1 MKTQSCVDNLR
12 EAAVAYTAVLADHPV
27 FQSLRGPC
35 QRVLGMT
42 AETCLAQSAASPL
55 YRGEDAAAVAAVF
68 HDAKADGLPYHVVY
82 RLPGCRREQRWLADT
97 GCFATDAGGAVIMT
111 GCLRDVTR
119 AAQLEQA
126 SLAQREV
133 FELMTNG
140 AGLDTLLHKL
150 VVSAEAIIPGMRCS
164 VLLVDAK
171 SNTLRNGMVVSL
183 PDWFRD
189 AVDGLPIGENVGS
202 CGAAAHSGQRV
213 IAADLLEH
221 PNWKPFRQ
229 VVDKLGLRACWSEPI
244 KSNGVV
250 LGTFAMYYPD
260 PAEPSPAELA
270 LIGSYAHVVGIA
282 LSHQENIQSYERTRR
297 DLDAK
302 IEHQSKELQLARKDL
317 IEAAHL
323 AGMAEIATSL
333 LHNVGNILNSF
344 RVASHAVQ
352 DILGASALG
361 NLERVLTRL
370 QAGSKVPEADRE
382 QRYVVYLNGLKT
394 NLEQEHQELL
404 RETGRMFDC
413 GERILEIVQAQQ
425 QYSHLGKRR
434 EYLHLAPLIE
444 DALNFLMSDA
454 DAHEFSLSKA
464 LGTVAPV
471 YTEKIKL
478 INTLNWLLAH
488 CRTAL
493 LYATRPDKRLHLA
506 LHGLDDD
513 WIELVIGHN
522 GQAVEAAVVRRML
535 AMGGSVAGEPHDLGL
550 HMAANYMQQMEGTI
564 EVRDNPED
572 GGITFVLRFPVK
584 V

>member
-1 MKTQSCVDNLR
+1 METQSYVDNLR

-35 QRVLGMT
+35 QRVLGIS
-42 AETCLAQSAASPL
+42 AEACLAQSPEIPL
-55 YRGEDAAAVAAVF
+55 YAAEDAATVAAVLQE
-68 HDAKADGLPYHVVY
+68 AKADGLPYHVVY
-82 RLPGCRREQRWLADT
+82 RVTTCQREQRWLADT
-97 GCFATDAGGAVIMT
+97 GCFGADAAGAVIMT

-140 AGLDTLLHKL
+140 VSLEQLLRKL

-164 VLLVDAK
+164 ILLVDTK
-171 SNTLRNGMVVSL
+171 TNTLRDGMVVSL
-183 PDWFRD
+183 PDWYRD

-202 CGAAAHSGQRV
+202 CGAAAHTGERV
-213 IAADLLEH
+213 IAADLLTH
-221 PNWKPFRQ
+221 PNWQPFRH

-244 KSNGVV
+244 KSGGVV

-260 PAEPSPAELA
+260 PAEPSPGELA
-270 LIGSYAHVVGIA
+270 LIKSYAHVVGIA
-282 LSHQENIQSYERTRR
+282 LSHQENVLAFERTRR

-302 IEHQSKELQLARKDL
+302 IEHQTRELQLARKDL

-361 NLERVLTRL
+361 HLERVLARL
-370 QAGSKVPEADRE
+370 KEGSKVPEENCE
-382 QRYVVYLNGLKT
+382 QRYLNYLNGLKAT
-394 NLEQEHQELL
+394 LAQEHEELL

-425 QYSHLGKRR
+425 QYSHVGKRR
-434 EYLHLAPLIE
+434 EFLHLGPLLVE
-444 DALNFLMSDA
+444 TLNFLKTGA
-454 DAHEFSLSKA
+454 DEAAFTLTKN
-464 LGTVAPV
+464 LTTVAPV

-493 LYATRPDKRLHLA
+493 LYSTRLDKRLHVA
-506 LHGLDDD
+506 LHGLDEDT
-513 WIELVIGHN
+513 IELVIGHN
-522 GQAVEAAVVRRML
+522 GQAVEAAVVRSML
-535 AMGGSVAGEPHDLGL
+535 AMGGSVEGEPHDLGL
-550 HMAANYMQQMEGTI
+550 HMAANYMQQMKGTI
-564 EVRDNPED
+564 EVRDNQDDD
-572 GGITFVLRFPVK
+572 GIAFVLRFPVK

>member
-1 MKTQSCVDNLR
+1 MDTQSYVENLR

-35 QRVLGMT
+35 LRVLGIS
-42 AETCLAQSAASPL
+42 AEACLAQSPENPL
-55 YRGEDAAAVAAVF
+55 YAAEDAADVVAVLQA
-68 HDAKADGLPYHVVY
+68 AKADGLPYHVVY
-82 RLPGCRREQRWLADT
+82 RVRTCQHEQRWLADT
-97 GCFATDAGGAVIMT
+97 GCFGTDADGAVVMT

-140 AGLDTLLHKL
+140 VSLEQLLHKL

-164 VLLVDAK
+164 VLLVDSK
-171 SNTLRNGMVVSL
+171 TNTLRHGMVVSL
-183 PDWFRD
+183 PDWYRD

-202 CGAAAHSGQRV
+202 CGAAAHAGERV
-213 IAADLLEH
+213 IVADLLTH
-221 PNWKPFRQ
+221 PNWRPFRQ

-244 KSNGVV
+244 KSGGVV

-260 PAEPSPAELA
+260 PVEPSPGELA
-270 LIGSYAHVVGIA
+270 LIKSYAHVVGIA
-282 LSHQENIQSYERTRR
+282 LTHQENMLEYERTRR

-302 IEHQSKELQLARKDL
+302 IEHQTKELRLARKDV

-323 AGMAEIATSL
+323 AGMAEIATSM

-352 DILGASALG
+352 DILAASALG
-361 NLERVLTRL
+361 HLEHVLARLNEGARVP
-370 QAGSKVPEADRE
+370 GADCE
-382 QRYVVYLNGLKT
+382 QRYLNYLNGLKT
-394 NLEQEHQELL
+394 TFKQEHQELL

-425 QYSHLGKRR
+425 QYSQVGKRR
-434 EYLHLAPLIE
+434 EFLHLGPMVE
-444 DALNFLMSDA
+444 DALNFLMTGA
-454 DAHEFSLSKA
+454 DEGEFVVTKA
-464 LGTVAPV
+464 LATVAPV
-471 YTEKIKL
+471 HTEKIKL

-493 LYATRPDKRLHLA
+493 LYATRPDKRLHVA
-506 LHGLDDD
+506 LHGIDDET
-513 WIELVIGHN
+513 IELVIGHN
-522 GQAVEAAVVRRML
+522 GQAVEAAVVRRLL
-535 AMGGSVAGEPHDLGL
+535 AMSGGFDGEPHDLAL

-564 EVRDNPED
+564 EVRDNQDDD
-572 GGITFVLRFPVK
+572 GIAFVLRFPVR